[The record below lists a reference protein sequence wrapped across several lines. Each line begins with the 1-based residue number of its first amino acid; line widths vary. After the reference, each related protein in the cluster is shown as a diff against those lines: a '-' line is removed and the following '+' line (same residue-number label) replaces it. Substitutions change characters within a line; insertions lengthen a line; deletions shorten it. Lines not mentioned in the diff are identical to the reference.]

1 MESKEAVAAPPQAS
15 RVALGLLRSMRPKQ
29 WTKNIFIFA
38 ALVFD
43 GKLFQPGP
51 LINTLIGFV
60 VLCLLSSAVYLI
72 NDCADVNADRAHPV
86 KRNRPIARG
95 DVPIPLAVAWAVVLI
110 VGSLAVAFALNLA
123 FGAIALAYL
132 ATATLYTFKVK
143 HVVILDVIFLAA
155 GFVLRV
161 AAGTPL
167 VDAERFS
174 PWLYTCMGL
183 LALLIGFGK
192 RRAELVELDGRSTTR
207 AALDHY
213 SVPLLD
219 QIIAI
224 VTGALIVS
232 YTLYTFFAPQL
243 PTNHAMMLTIPFV
256 VYALFRYLYLVHVK
270 GEGGA
275 PDELALK
282 DRPLQVTFALW
293 ALVAIAV
300 LYIRLPS

>member
-1 MESKEAVAAPPQAS
+1 MKPREATVLSLQIS
-15 RVALGLLRSMRPKQ
+15 RVVPGLLRSMRPTQ
-29 WTKNIFIFA
+29 WTKNVFIFA

-43 GKLFQPGP
+43 GKLFQPVP
-51 LINTLIGFV
+51 LVNTLIGFA

-72 NDCADVNADRAHPV
+72 NDCADVEADRNHPL

-95 DVPIPLAVAWAVVLI
+95 DVPIPFAVGWAIALI
-110 VGSLAVAFALNLA
+110 VFSLAVGFALNVV
-123 FGAIALAYL
+123 FGVIALTYL
-132 ATATLYTFKVK
+132 VTTTLYTFKVK

-174 PWLYTCMGL
+174 PWLYTCMAL

-192 RRAELVELDGRSTTR
+192 RRAELTELGGNAATR

-213 SVPLLD
+213 SLSLLD

-232 YTLYTFFAPQL
+232 YTFYTFFAPQL
-243 PTNHAMMLTIPFV
+243 PPNHAMMLTVPFV
-256 VYALFRYLYLVHVK
+256 VYALFRYLYLIHVK

-282 DRPLQVTFALW
+282 DRPLQVTFVLW
-293 ALVAIAV
+293 GLTAIAV
-300 LYIRLPS
+300 LYVRWPN

>member
-1 MESKEAVAAPPQAS
+1 MESKEAVAAPPHVG

-38 ALVFD
+38 ALIFD
-43 GKLFQPGP
+43 GKLFQPVP
-51 LINTLIGFV
+51 LVNTLIGFV

-95 DVPIPLAVAWAVVLI
+95 DVPIPLAIAWAAVLI
-110 VGSLAVAFALNLA
+110 VVSLAVAFTLNLT
-123 FGAIALAYL
+123 FGAIALVYL
-132 ATATLYTFKVK
+132 VTATLYTFKVK

-174 PWLYTCMGL
+174 PWLYTCMAL

-192 RRAELVELDGRSTTR
+192 RRAELIELGGRSTTR

-213 SVPLLD
+213 SLPLLD

-243 PTNHAMMLTIPFV
+243 PANHAMMLTIPFV
-256 VYALFRYLYLVHVK
+256 VYGLFRYLYLVHVK

-282 DRPLQVTFALW
+282 DRPLQITFALW
-293 ALVAIAV
+293 ALAAIAV
-300 LYIRLPS
+300 LYVEWPG